1 MDIIIDVYSK
11 FADNENKIFVFN
23 DKEVEMKVSNDFATD
38 DETVFY

>member
-11 FADNENKIFVFN
+11 CIDNKNKIFVFN
-23 DKEVEMKVSNDFATD
+23 DKKVEMKVSNDFATD